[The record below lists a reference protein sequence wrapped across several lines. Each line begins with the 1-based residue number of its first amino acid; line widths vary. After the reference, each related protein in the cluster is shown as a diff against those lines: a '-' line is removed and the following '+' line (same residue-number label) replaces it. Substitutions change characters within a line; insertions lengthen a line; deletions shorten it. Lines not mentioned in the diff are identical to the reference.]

1 MGGGEPRPYKICFFM
16 FNPQIHHRRSIRLKG
31 YDYAQAGAY
40 FVTICCQDRQHR
52 FGKIQNG
59 EMILNELGEI
69 AYREW
74 LNLPTRFPN
83 AELDVFQ
90 VMPNHFH
97 AILVLK
103 NVGVGLAP
111 AQTENVPTLGNIIGA
126 YKSLVSKECLPIF
139 QARNEYMGK
148 LWQRDYYEHI
158 IRNENSYQEIA
169 NYIINNPIT
178 WEQDTFFC

>member
-1 MGGGEPRPYKICFFM
+1 M

-40 FVTICCQDRQHR
+40 FVMICCQDKQHR

-59 EMILNELGEI
+59 KMILNELGEI
-69 AYREW
+69 AYTEW
-74 LNLPTRFPN
+74 LNLPTRFSN

-90 VMPNHFH
+90 IMPNHFH

-103 NVGVGLAP
+103 NVGAGLAP
-111 AQTENVPTLGNIIGA
+111 TQTENVQTENGQAENAPTLGNIIGA
-126 YKSLVSKECLPIF
+126 YKSLVSKECLPTF
-139 QARNEYMGK
+139 KVRNEYMGK

-169 NYIINNPIT
+169 NYIINNPTT
-178 WEQDTFFC
+178 WEQDRFF